1 MHDQNAYLKSQGE
14 MPAKPRATL
23 RRPQAA
29 E

>member
-14 MPAKPRATL
+14 MPAEPRAAL